1 MLRYTLPVR
10 SRNSGAPCN
19 LKPHTVHIDRKPI
32 TFEQLDAL
40 YARPL
45 AVTLDDSVRQL
56 IRESRAKVQA
66 LLDSGRVI
74 YGVNTG
80 FGKLCNKR
88 IGPDALGQLQNN
100 LIVSHAVGTGP
111 PIPPELVRLMMLF
124 KIKSLAAGA
133 SGVQPE
139 CVDCL
144 TALLNADLLPV
155 VPTRGSL
162 GASGDLAPL
171 AHMVLPMIGR
181 GEVWCDGA
189 ARPAAEAMK
198 KKKIAA
204 VALGPKDGLALI
216 NGTQMMLAYSAAI
229 CVRARRLAKHADL
242 IVSMSLEALQGSIRP
257 FGADLLALRPHA
269 GAMEVGENIRR
280 LMADSEILLSHANC
294 DKVQDPYSLRCVPQV
309 HGACRDALRHA
320 TQTMLTE
327 VNSVTDNPILLG
339 DDAVSGGLFHGE
351 PLALTLDY
359 LAMALTE
366 WASISERRTYLLLSG
381 HDGLPTLLMR
391 DTGLNSGFMMPQYTA
406 AALVNECKVL
416 SMPASVDSIPSSL
429 GQEDHVSMGATSALK
444 CLQILENAETVLAI
458 EMMCA
463 AQALDYRLPVKPGI
477 GPRTALEAL
486 RKSIPHA
493 EEDRLFGEDIAR
505 ALAVLRSQD
514 VLRAA
519 EHATGSLH

>member
-1 MLRYTLPVR
+1 M
-10 SRNSGAPCN
+10 N
-19 LKPHTVHIDRKPI
+19 PI
-32 TFEQLDAL
+32 EVVINRQPLSIEQIDAL
-40 YARPL
+40 DGHPL
-45 AVTLDDSVRQL
+45 KIVIDDAVWQDVRD
-56 IRESRAKVQA
+56 SRAKVEA
-66 LLDSGRVI
+66 LLQSGRVI

-88 IGPDALGQLQNN
+88 IGPDELEKLQEN
-100 LIVSHAVGTGP
+100 LIISHAVGTGP

-124 KIKSLAAGA
+124 KIKSLTAGA
-133 SGVQPE
+133 SGVQPA
-139 CVDCL
+139 CVQCL
-144 TALLNADLLPV
+144 ADMLNADVLPMA
-155 VPTRGSL
+155 PTRGSL

-181 GEVWCDGA
+181 GEVWVGGKVM
-189 ARPAAEAMK
+189 PAAKAMK
-198 KKKIAA
+198 EKGIAT
-204 VALGPKDGLALI
+204 VRMGPKDGLALI
-216 NGTQMMLAYSAAI
+216 NGTQMMLAYAAAI
-229 CVRARRLAKHADL
+229 CVRAKRLAKHADL

-257 FGADLLALRPHA
+257 FGADILALRPHA

-280 LMADSEILLSHANC
+280 LMADSEILAAHANC
-294 DKVQDPYSLRCVPQV
+294 EKVQDPYSLRCVPQV

-320 TQTMLTE
+320 TATMLTE
-327 VNSVTDNPILLG
+327 VNSVTDNPILIG
-339 DDAVSGGLFHGE
+339 ADAVSGGLFHGE

-416 SMPASVDSIPSSL
+416 STPACVDSIPSSL

-444 CLQILENAETVLAI
+444 CRQILENVETVLAI
-458 EMMCA
+458 ELMCA
-463 AQALDYRLPVKPGI
+463 AQALDYRLPVKPGV
-477 GPRTALEAL
+477 GPRVALETL

-493 EEDRLFGEDIAR
+493 EQDRLFGEDIQM
-505 ALAVLRSQD
+505 ALSALRSQG
-514 VLRAA
+514 VLGAVEA
-519 EHATGSLH
+519 KIGPLT